1 MTKLI
6 VFLIHVYR
14 WTLKPFLHVLSGG
27 MGGCRYEPGC
37 SQYCLEAVQRHGA
50 GKGLWLGICRI
61 GRCHPWGGSGYDPV
75 PDATDLRKEG
85 TAPPLIERKERCGN
99 SQRSTLNAQ
108 LS

>member
-14 WTLKPFLHVLSGG
+14 WTLKPFLLVLSGG

-50 GKGLWLGICRI
+50 GKGLWLGVCRI

-75 PDATDLRKEG
+75 PDATELRDRG
-85 TAPPLIERKERCGN
+85 TSSTSVERKERTSPQASALN
-99 SQRSTLNAQ
+99 SQ